1 MGKKLFT
8 GFTIL
13 LITGLFTGWYFFTRE
28 SKYLGTSAF
37 RAVPENSALIVRIHN
52 IGNYTLKTRNNPI
65 WKAYSQFPGV
75 SSLYQ
80 EIAFAD
86 SLLKA
91 NDKAKNLFTDKDLTI
106 AFDRKD
112 DRLRTLYLVEL
123 SSLTEKKVISELL
136 DKYFQRQSFSLE
148 NIKTEGASL
157 SCYTRGGTK
166 DHQPV
171 FFTFYHGLFLAGSDK
186 EMILHA
192 ISQLDTPSVHGSSV
206 FEKANKTATG
216 SIDLNI
222 YLNHKKLPRFA
233 SHLFSETFLERLKGS
248 APLADWSELDLTQKS
263 DELLLNGFS
272 FMGDSLNNHLA
283 IFLHQK
289 PDSFNLASIFPAEST
304 FFLSYVI
311 NDNEKFFSDYE
322 KMLDRSNQRKNYTR
336 SLSETNS
343 RYGIDL
349 QKMVSRNIDGAAAIL
364 YTRPD
369 PVMKEENRYLILKVR
384 SRSGMEREMSPLTL
398 KIPGTKKRER
408 AKDYLLVKMDKETV
422 FKIYKTQV
430 NDFGKRVFGDLF
442 SGVVTNYF
450 TFYDNC
456 LIMGASCESM
466 ERFLKANVL
475 HETLKNEPVYKKF
488 TLGLSEKL
496 NIFFWCSPGRSLP
509 FFREMFNAEFYE
521 QMGKYSAEFKKIES
535 AGWQIAVENGMIY
548 NMARLKY
555 NPDVPESTTSVSWK
569 SNLENKVINRPQF
582 VLNPSDKTNQEIVF
596 QDSDLNFIL
605 MKNDG
610 HIGWKIKLKSP
621 IRSEVFQLDCLKN
634 GQLQYFFS
642 TDEALH
648 LIGHDGKY
656 ISNYPVALRS
666 EATNGV
672 AVVDYDH
679 NKDYRFFIACKDHK
693 IYLYDKKGKIVT
705 GWAPAKTEHNVTQP
719 VQYFRAERKD
729 YIVFTDKNRVYLLD
743 HKGKP
748 AATFKG
754 EITFSHNNFTFQ
766 PKSGKTPSRLIT
778 TDSKGN
784 VIAIG
789 FDGKAKKVQSG
800 RFSPDHYFIYD
811 DFDSDKQHDYLF
823 FDGDSMVVYDQ
834 NSNRTY
840 SRKFNHRVSFPPEL
854 FTFPDKSRKI
864 GITDTIDHQLYLFNT
879 DGSSYKG
886 FPIDGNSPF
895 AIRFPGDMKGGFNLV
910 TGSEDHFLIKYLIKF

>member
-28 SKYLGTSAF
+28 SKFLGTSAF
-37 RAVPENSALIVRIHN
+37 RAVPENAALIVRVHN

-75 SSLYQ
+75 SQLYQ

-86 SLLKA
+86 SLFKA
-91 NDKAKNLFTDKDLTI
+91 NEKAKNLFSDKDLTI

-112 DRLRTLYLVEL
+112 DLLRTLYLVEL
-123 SSLTEKKVISELL
+123 ASLTEKKVISGLL
-136 DKYFQRQSFSLE
+136 DKYFQQQRFSLE
-148 NIKTEGASL
+148 NIKSDGVNL
-157 SCYTRGGTK
+157 SCYTHGGAK
-166 DHQPV
+166 DPRPV

-186 EMILHA
+186 GMIMQA
-192 ISQLDTPSVHGSSV
+192 ISQLDHPSPPGNTV

-222 YLNHKKLPRFA
+222 YLNHKKLPWFA
-233 SHLFSETFLERLKGS
+233 SHLFSETFLEKLKGS

-272 FMGDSLNNHLA
+272 FMGDSLNNQLA

-289 PDSFNLASIFPAEST
+289 PDSFKLASILPAETS

-311 NDNEKFFSDYE
+311 NDNAKFFSDYE
-322 KMLDRSNQRKNYTR
+322 KLPGRSRQTASHTQ
-336 SLSETNS
+336 SLSGTNS
-343 RYGIDL
+343 HNGIDL
-349 QKMVSRNIDGAAAIL
+349 QKMVSQNLDGAAAIFF
-364 YTRPD
+364 TCPD

-384 SRSGMEREMSPLTL
+384 SGSAMEREMNPLTL

-408 AKDYLLVKMDKETV
+408 AKDHLLFKMDKETV
-422 FKIYKTQV
+422 FKIYKTPV
-430 NDFGKRVFGDLF
+430 TDFGKRVFGDLF
-442 SGVVTNYF
+442 SGVVTSYF

-456 LIMGASCESM
+456 LIMGTSNESL
-466 ERFLKANVL
+466 ERFLRANVL
-475 HETLKNEPVYKKF
+475 HETLKNDPVYKKS

-496 NIFFWCSPGRSLP
+496 NIFLWSSPGRSLP
-509 FFREMFNAEFYE
+509 FFREMFDARFYE
-521 QMGKYSAEFKKIES
+521 QLGKYNAEFKKIES
-535 AGWQIAVENGMIY
+535 AGWQITEENGMNY
-548 NMARLKY
+548 NLARLKY
-555 NPDVPESTTSVSWK
+555 NPDVPESITSVTWK
-569 SNLENKVINRPQF
+569 SKIENDVINRPQF
-582 VLNPSDKTNQEIVF
+582 VLNPSDKANPEIVF
-596 QDSDLNFIL
+596 QDSDLNLIL
-605 MKNDG
+605 MKSDG
-610 HIGWKIKLKSP
+610 TLLWKIKLKSP
-621 IRSEVFQLDCLKN
+621 VRSEVFQLDCFKN

-656 ISNYPVALRS
+656 IANYPVALRS

-693 IYLYDKKGKIVT
+693 ICLFDKKGKPVT

-719 VQYFRAERKD
+719 IQYFRAERKD

-754 EITFSHNNFTFQ
+754 EMTFSHNRLSLQ
-766 PKSGKTPSRLIT
+766 AKSGKTPSRLIT

-811 DFDSDKQHDYLF
+811 DFNSDKQHDYLF

-834 NSNRTY
+834 NSNRTF

-864 GITDTIDHQLYLFNT
+864 GITDTIDHQLYLFNA

-895 AIRFPGDMKGGFNLV
+895 AIHFSGELKDGFNLI
-910 TGSEDHFLIKYLIKF
+910 TGSADRYLIQYHIKF